1 MTSINRTER
10 FDQAWSLATT
20 IAFSVA
26 IALAGALG
34 LLLTGWLFLNLFT
47 SQTLMQALSITE
59 KTPWYFARAAGTVA
73 YALLAASTLWGL
85 LLSTRLLKD
94 AIPANLSLALHNIL
108 SWLALLFTGL
118 HALALLWDS
127 YYTYTL
133 ADLTV
138 PFIGPYR
145 PGWVGLGII
154 AFYLMFVTS
163 LSFSFRKQMGQ
174 KRWRQLHYATFLVYL
189 LATAHGLLAGTDS
202 GGTLMLGLYWGSGL
216 AVLAWT
222 GYRILAHP
230 QPASSRP

>member
-1 MTSINRTER
+1 MTSMNRTER

-34 LLLTGWLFLNLFT
+34 LLLTGWLFLNLFS
-47 SQTLMQALSITE
+47 SQSLLQALSITE

-108 SWLALLFTGL
+108 SWLAVIFTGL

-154 AFYLMFVTS
+154 GFYLMFVTS

-189 LATAHGLLAGTDS
+189 LATVHGLLAGTDS
-202 GGTLMLGLYWGSGL
+202 SGTLMLGLYWGSSL

-222 GYRILAHP
+222 GYRFLAHP
-230 QPASSRP
+230 QPATSR